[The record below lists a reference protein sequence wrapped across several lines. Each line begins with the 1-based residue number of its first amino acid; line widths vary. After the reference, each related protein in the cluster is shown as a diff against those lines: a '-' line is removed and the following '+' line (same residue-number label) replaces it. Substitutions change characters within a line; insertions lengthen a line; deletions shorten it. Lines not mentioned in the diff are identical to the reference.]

1 MSSGWWAAF
10 GAFKASSNFLPW
22 DSAVQVLSEIRP
34 WHHLSPL
41 LRAPW
46 VGRGGWA
53 ATGQQRPRDI
63 GCPDQRQHLSVW
75 PRVNTYRCRR
85 FLQKEAFGSDN
96 PKKKKKSMTLVIAQT
111 VVAGSLRS
119 IQKEMG
125 LSFRRKNLI

>member
-75 PRVNTYRCRR
+75 PRVNTYRCR